1 MIKINDNFGI
11 DADEHQFILKEF
23 STIKDAESKNFG
35 KPTEVVLGYYTTLAN
50 AINGLEKI
58 LSRRMVKIKDYTLKE
73 AVEGIK
79 AIHDDVCK
87 CVGEG

>member
-1 MIKINDNFGI
+1 MIRINDNFGI

-23 STIKDAESKNFG
+23 STVKDEKSKNFG
-35 KPTEVVLGYYTTLAN
+35 KETEVVLGYYTTLAN

-87 CVGEG
+87 SVGEV

>member
-1 MIKINDNFGI
+1 MIKINENFGI

-23 STIKDAESKNFG
+23 STIKDAKSKNFG
-35 KPTEVVLGYYTTLAN
+35 KPTEVVLGYYTTLAS

-79 AIHDDVCK
+79 AIHEDVCK
-87 CVGEG
+87 CTGGK